1 MIHERFDVMISPGT
15 VYSLLYSLEREGL
28 IMGIDKPRKRMYKLT
43 ENGEKTQKTI
53 VESNTQIQKCLENI
67 ILSS

>member
-1 MIHERFDVMISPGT
+1 
-15 VYSLLYSLEREGL
+15 
-28 IMGIDKPRKRMYKLT
+28 MGIDKPRKRMYKLT

-67 ILSS
+67 ILSSWKIMLDELPIDLF